1 MKVEMQSGSSE
12 FEDLDD
18 ANWFRRSSPF
28 EPRKNIWNNQGRTVT
43 NRVSSA
49 FFSGKQ
55 SRPND
60 DDFEF
65 VITKSRNAM
74 KVKRPNIETNDNY
87 RRFNNGAA
95 SGEHDN
101 TRFSRSTETPFVKP
115 RDDNRRNK
123 VYKPVPHPGLQRNI
137 DFNPFDS
144 TSEESSGNTEPYKPR
159 RYSEGDK
166 YNEHPKRR
174 NDRYSD
180 SKDGLYSRPRGES
193 FEEADFTRNTMV
205 HSRYSR
211 RYKYTPGCTVIFTKI
226 KVFFKSV
233 GFKIKRCITRSK
245 TYISRMM
252 QNRKQRTRA
261 RKFTQATHYTS
272 GKARE
277 RLLANQDYVDE
288 YTAGDEEPNGM
299 SSNRSSR
306 SSRSAQSPTVYRKK
320 LDVPFNS
327 RSNSTS
333 SFEDLETKRS
343 RKPKFP
349 NFKPKD
355 FKRSKFPD
363 PKRFMQHVKLHS
375 FPDGLTTN
383 SNTVLSEHTHTDN
396 DISTNGFIYS
406 QTRGPKIVKPRDIIK
421 KWKIRPGD
429 TVVVISGK
437 DKGKTGEVL
446 MCDKFRNQ
454 VKVKGCNMRKLLVD
468 SQVVQI
474 EKKIHYSN
482 VQLVDKLLN
491 VGTRVTIKY
500 TPDNKPLRVS
510 KKSGYVIPW
519 PEKKKREP
527 REVVEGEKD
536 TKPEEALR
544 RTYDYHK
551 DIISMSLLRQTMSKY
566 NREIS

>member
-1 MKVEMQSGSSE
+1 MKVELQSGSSD

-18 ANWFRRSSPF
+18 ASRFRRSSPF
-28 EPRKNIWNNQGRTVT
+28 DPRKSIWNNQNRNVTPGGPSRSSSGR
-43 NRVSSA
+43 
-49 FFSGKQ
+49 Q

-60 DDFEF
+60 EDFEF

-74 KVKRPNIETNDNY
+74 KVKRNNIETNDNY
-87 RRFNNGAA
+87 RRFNNGPG
-95 SGEHDN
+95 SREQDN
-101 TRFSRSTETPFVKP
+101 ARYSRRSDTPFEKP
-115 RDDNRRNK
+115 RQNNRRNK
-123 VYKPVPHPGLQRNI
+123 VYKPVPHPGLERNI

-144 TSEESSGNTEPYKPR
+144 TSEESSGNSEPYNAR

-166 YNEHPKRR
+166 YNEQPKRR
-174 NDRYSD
+174 TDRYSEGN
-180 SKDGLYSRPRGES
+180 DGLYRPPRGES
-193 FEEADFTRNTMV
+193 FEEADFTRTRVV
-205 HSRYSR
+205 HSSYSR
-211 RYKYTPGCTVIFTKI
+211 RSKYTPGCTVIFTKI
-226 KVFFKSV
+226 KGFFKSV
-233 GFKIKRCITRSK
+233 GFKIKRCLTKSK

-252 QNRKQRTRA
+252 RNRRQRRME
-261 RKFTQATHYTS
+261 R
-272 GKARE
+272 KARE
-277 RLLANQDYVDE
+277 RLLSNQEYVEE
-288 YTAGDEEPNGM
+288 YTAGEEDPSGM
-299 SSNRSSR
+299 NSNRSSA
-306 SSRSAQSPTVYRKK
+306 SAQSPTVYRKK

-327 RSNSTS
+327 QSNSTS
-333 SFEDLETKRS
+333 SFEEMETKKPKK
-343 RKPKFP
+343 KPKFP

-355 FKRSKFPD
+355 SKRSKYPD

-375 FPDGLTTN
+375 FPDGL
-383 SNTVLSEHTHTDN
+383 LSEHTHTDL
-396 DISTNGFIYS
+396 DIVTNRFTYW

-421 KWKIRPGD
+421 RWKIRPGD
-429 TVVVISGK
+429 KVVVISGK

-446 MCDKFRNQ
+446 MCDKLRNQ

-474 EKKIHYSN
+474 EKKMHYSN

-527 REVVEGEKD
+527 REVFEGEKD

-551 DIISMSLLRQTMSKY
+551 DLFSMNLLRQTMSKY